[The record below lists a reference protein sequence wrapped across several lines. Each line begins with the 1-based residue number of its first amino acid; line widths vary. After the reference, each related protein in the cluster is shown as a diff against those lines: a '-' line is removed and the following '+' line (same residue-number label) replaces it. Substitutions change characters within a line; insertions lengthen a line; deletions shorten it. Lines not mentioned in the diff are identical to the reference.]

1 MTTPTPSTNTPQKHL
16 AAFSSPAPRSVPSMM
31 NFDSPA
37 ALGLSLE
44 GGVGMGIS
52 MSGMSGLGGL
62 GLAGS
67 SMGGRADDEERRRRL
82 EAVIATVGARP
93 GRVSQEGVRS
103 LCQRCGL
110 GLAYMPG
117 EQGEG
122 KKSMGIAGKGIVLD
136 VSLLAC
142 LREQKAVLGG
152 E

>member
-1 MTTPTPSTNTPQKHL
+1 
-16 AAFSSPAPRSVPSMM
+16 M

-136 VSLLAC
+136 VSLSAC
-142 LREQKAVLGG
+142 LRELKAC
-152 E
+152 